1 MFDTPFQFNMYHF
14 NARQFSPRQLDA
26 CRVAA
31 RRARTFRAVAALA
44 AASMLAGLAGAPAY
58 AQGKLDA
65 RYTAS
70 LAGLK
75 LGSGAWVVDVTD
87 KQYTSAASGSASGLM
102 RVFSS
107 GQGTGAVRGAVV
119 NGALVS
125 GTYASTINTNKKTDE
140 VRLVIN
146 GGMVKQ
152 FTVTPPQPP
161 DPQRVPVTAAD
172 RKGVIDP
179 MTAWLIRVP
188 GTGNTVS
195 AAACEQKLPIFD
207 GRMRYD
213 LTLAY
218 KRMDHVQAKK
228 GYAGP
233 VVVCS
238 LRFSPLA
245 GHIPDRV
252 ALKYLEEQRDMEL
265 WLAPIAG
272 TRLLVPFRASVPTPL
287 GEARLE
293 ATQFVTVAG
302 PQHASAT
309 TATEVP

>member
-1 MFDTPFQFNMYHF
+1 MVDTPFQLNSCCIIAGH
-14 NARQFSPRQLDA
+14 AK
-26 CRVAA
+26 V
-31 RRARTFRAVAALA
+31 FRALA
-44 AASMLAGLAGAPAY
+44 AVTVAGVFAGVACVPAQ

-75 LGSGAWVVDVTD
+75 LGSGAWVVDITD

-119 NGALVS
+119 NGLLVT

-146 GGMVKQ
+146 GGVVKQ
-152 FTVTPPQPP
+152 NTVTPPQPP
-161 DPQRVPVTAAD
+161 DPHRIPVTAAD

-188 GTGNTVS
+188 GTGNPVS
-195 AAACEQKLPIFD
+195 AAACEQKLPVFD
-207 GRMRYD
+207 GRMRYN

-218 KRMDHVQAKK
+218 KRMDHVKAKK

-238 LRFSPLA
+238 LYFSPVS

-252 ALKYLEEQRDMEL
+252 ALKYLEAQRDMEL

-309 TATEVP
+309 TAAEAP